1 MGIARQ
7 SNFQRDLSRLSI
19 SFSGECL
26 WLSAILS
33 FFSYCWFA
41 CGSPCKTAQTL
52 PRILSRI
59 SQGILPLA
67 VRWASNSPL
76 EDLSAQFFILMCHDS
91 CANRIPR
98 YVNRRSRHIQ

>member
-1 MGIARQ
+1 MEIALQ

-19 SFSGECL
+19 SLSGECL
-26 WLSAILS
+26 WFSAILS

-52 PRILSRI
+52 PRIPSRI

-67 VRWASNSPL
+67 VRWAGASWREWERRIEL
-76 EDLSAQFFILMCHDS
+76 GDGAVLDS
-91 CANRIPR
+91 DGLF
-98 YVNRRSRHIQ
+98 SFL